1 MRRAAALALAAL
13 LLPRTVPA
21 ADPPPPAVSLAALR
35 KGHPRLLLTD
45 DRLRELKALHASDK
59 LLQRYVRDVL
69 AEADRLLGAK
79 ALQYEIPDGLRLLA
93 VSRACVDRVSTLA
106 FAHRWTDDRK
116 YLDAALRDLRAVC
129 AFKDWNPRH
138 FLDTAEMSLG
148 VGLGYDWLH
157 KALDDETRKTLRE
170 ALVRLGLQPGRAA
183 YEKGAYWF
191 PKAEHNWNQVCNM
204 GLTAGALA
212 IADEEPDLAA
222 AVVSGAVASLPRAM
236 ANYAPD
242 GAWMEGPGYWNYA
255 TSYTCYGLSALDT
268 ALGKDFGIGVSLG
281 FSESGAFPVYGSGP
295 TGLYLCFADAG
306 MMSRRRPQACLMHL
320 ANKYRRADFAD
331 AEHEV
336 LENGRASA
344 FHVAW
349 YVPPSGRAAARD
361 LDRYFRGPVEVVT
374 MRTAWGDP
382 DALWVGAKA
391 GFNTVNHGHLD
402 LGNFELDAL
411 GVRWAVDLGSD
422 NYNMPGYWDG
432 KEGGKRWS
440 YYRLGS
446 HSHNVPTI
454 GGKHQLVAGTARVV
468 KFAAAPEAGA
478 AVIELVKAYADVS
491 RALRGVQLLRREQVV
506 LVQDEIALVG
516 TQDLTW
522 GMTTGAE
529 IQLENGSAILTQD
542 KKRLRVKVLAPE
554 GAKLEAGSAE
564 RAKPEKDNKGFK
576 RLTLTLTGASGEQR
590 IAVLFQPLP
599 QDRPAPAVAV
609 KPLAS
614 WSAAGA
620 ASPAKASSPA
630 AAASPPKPEPVPAR
644 VPRPGAAEAWK
655 GRLKARVAEQ
665 AAGGKGPAFT
675 AFGGEVTVTAVA
687 ASGDLTVWM
696 TGGGQAQVAWGQIGP
711 AEGLSLAQG
720 LLREG
725 KAVDHALAAFY
736 LMLNGRDA
744 AAVKNHLAQAG
755 ELARE
760 VEGAF
765 SGE

>member
-1 MRRAAALALAAL
+1 MHRLRLAIPFVLLSLPGARWGAAAPAGPAPLA
-13 LLPRTVPA
+13 T
-21 ADPPPPAVSLAALR
+21 LR
-35 KGHPRLLLTD
+35 KEHPRLILTD
-45 DRLRELKALHASDK
+45 ERLRELKALHASDK
-59 LLQRYVRDVL
+59 LLQRYVRDAL
-69 AEADRLLGAK
+69 DGADRLLGAK

-106 FAHRWTDDRK
+106 FAHRWTGERK
-116 YLDAALRDLRAVC
+116 YADAALRDLRAVC

-138 FLDTAEMSLG
+138 FLDTAEMANG
-148 VGLGYDWLH
+148 VGIGYDWLF
-157 KALDDETRKTLRE
+157 KALDDGEKKTIRE
-170 ALVRLGLQPGRAA
+170 ALIRLGLQPGRAA

-204 GLTAGALA
+204 GLIVGALA
-212 IADEEPDLAA
+212 IADEEADLAA
-222 AVVSGAVASLPRAM
+222 AVVSGALESLPRAM

-255 TSYTCYGLSALDT
+255 TSYTCFGLAALDT
-268 ALGKDFGIGVSLG
+268 ALGKDFGIGASPG
-281 FSESGAFPVYGSGP
+281 FSESGAFPIYGSGP
-295 TGLYLCFADAG
+295 TGLYLSFADAG

-320 ANKYRRADFAD
+320 AYKYKRADFAD
-331 AEHEV
+331 AEHET

-422 NYNMPGYWDG
+422 NYNLPGYWDG

-446 HSHNVPTI
+446 HSHNIVTI

-468 KFAAAPEAGA
+468 KWATTPEAGA
-478 AVIELVKAYADVS
+478 AVIELVKAYADAS
-491 RALRGVQLLRREQVV
+491 RVFRGVQLLRREQVV
-506 LVQDEIALVG
+506 LVQDEIALNG

-522 GMTTGAE
+522 GMTTEAN
-529 IQLENGSAILTQD
+529 IQLENGAAILSQD

-554 GAKLEAGSAE
+554 GAKFESGSAE
-564 RAKPEKDNKGFK
+564 RAKPEKDNQGFK
-576 RLTLTLTGASGEQR
+576 RLMLTLRGASGEQR

-599 QDRPAPAVAV
+599 QDRPAPSIAVR
-609 KPLAS
+609 PLAS

-620 ASPAKASSPA
+620 S
-630 AAASPPKPEPVPAR
+630 AASKPASAGVATPAPKPEPAAAR
-644 VPRPGAAEAWK
+644 APRPGAIEAWK
-655 GRLKARVAEQ
+655 ERLKARLAEQ
-665 AAGGKGPAFT
+665 VASGKGPRFA
-675 AFGGEVTVTAVA
+675 AFGTEVTVTALTPG
-687 ASGDLTVWM
+687 GDLRVRM
-696 TGGGQAQVAWGQIGP
+696 SGGGEAEVAWARIGN

-725 KAVDHALAAFY
+725 MAADHALVAFY
-736 LMLNGRDA
+736 LLLNQRPA
-744 AAVKNHLAQAG
+744 AAHLAMAG
-755 ELARE
+755 SLAKE

-765 SGE
+765 AD